1 MIRRPPRSTLFPYTT
16 LFRSPGLGLVFEVLA
31 LAQPSLLEARVGGQV
46 SIEKILRHG
55 RIRVNGQWLVGD
67 LLLPSLRDVVL
78 LFGVGHAVG
87 FEEFHEVARIV
98 ASVGL
103 ALDCYRL
110 WIRRVLAILR
120 SRHAQNSGKVGETIK
135 RPAVGSGIQT
145 EQRLPTERKRASI
158 AAVLV

>member
-1 MIRRPPRSTLFPYTT
+1 MFARSSILRQLTLIRQL
-16 LFRSPGLGLVFEVLA
+16 
-31 LAQPSLLEARVGGQV
+31 

-67 LLLPSLRDVVL
+67 LLLPSLRDALL

-103 ALDCYRL
+103 ALGSDRL

-120 SRHAQNSGKVGETIK
+120 SRQIG
-135 RPAVGSGIQT
+135 
-145 EQRLPTERKRASI
+145 RAH
-158 AAVLV
+158 